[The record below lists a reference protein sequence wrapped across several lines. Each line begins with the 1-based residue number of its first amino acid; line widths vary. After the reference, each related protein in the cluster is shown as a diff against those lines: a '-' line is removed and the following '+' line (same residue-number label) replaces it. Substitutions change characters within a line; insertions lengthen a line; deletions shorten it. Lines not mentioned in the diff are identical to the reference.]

1 LIFKIIT
8 GLSKIQINT
17 TIYAAGMKYFSPIFL
32 FVLLLC
38 KGNILRA
45 QINTD
50 SDGKNLITKN
60 NIDSSSKIK
69 VISITITGNKKTKS
83 YIILNEIQFK
93 TGDSIIAGEL
103 YQNLIAAKQQ
113 VYNTSLFTEVQ
124 ITPELIDGFHVII
137 HVAVKE
143 KWYIF
148 PTPQFQLIDRNFND
162 WIKTYNASLSR
173 VIYGAKF
180 AHYNLSGRNDK
191 LRIYLLNG
199 YARNIAFNY
208 TAPAS
213 NPKLNNGFSLAAGYT
228 QSREIS
234 YKTSY
239 NNKLL
244 QYKQDNYFVKNS
256 LVTEASYSHRNG
268 LFKRHVFTL
277 QYQHQT
283 VTDSIVSNI
292 YNPSYFGNG
301 QSGIGFTDA
310 SYYYQYI
317 RTNNNSYPLTGKIF
331 SIQFLKRG
339 LGFTGGVNMLSTEAL
354 FNKYFTHKNNWY
366 SSIELSTKIKLPF
379 EQPYIN
385 QQAFG
390 FRDFYLRGLE
400 YYVIDGVAA
409 ALAKYTLKKKMVS
422 FSIPVPFHIRTIPRI
437 PFTIFA
443 KTYADVGYSYTKPE
457 YDTRLSNRLLYTTGF
472 GLDILTIYDFNFR
485 IEYSF
490 NQLGENGLFLHAK
503 GSF

>member
-1 LIFKIIT
+1 
-8 GLSKIQINT
+8 
-17 TIYAAGMKYFSPIFL
+17 MKHFSPFFL

-38 KGNILRA
+38 KANILHA

-50 SDGKNLITKN
+50 SDEKNLITKS
-60 NIDSSSKIK
+60 NIDSSSKLQVTAI
-69 VISITITGNKKTKS
+69 IITGNKKTKS

-93 TGDSIIAGEL
+93 SGDSIIAGAL

-113 VYNTSLFTEVQ
+113 VYNTSLFTDVE
-124 ITPELIDGFHVII
+124 ITPQLVDGFHVII

-143 KWYIF
+143 KWYIY

-199 YARNIAFNY
+199 YARNIAFSY
-208 TAPAS
+208 AAPAS

-228 QSREIS
+228 QSREIT

-239 NNKLL
+239 DNKLL
-244 QYKQDNYFVKNS
+244 QYKQDNHFVKNS
-256 LVTEASYSHRNG
+256 LATEASYSHRNG
-268 LFKRHVFTL
+268 LFRRHVFTL

-283 VTDSIVSNI
+283 VTDSIVSNV

-301 QSGIGFTDA
+301 QSGIGFTDL

-331 SIQFLKRG
+331 NIQFLKRG
-339 LGFTGGVNMLSTEAL
+339 LGFTGGVNM
-354 FNKYFTHKNNWY
+354 
-366 SSIELSTKIKLPF
+366 
-379 EQPYIN
+379 
-385 QQAFG
+385 
-390 FRDFYLRGLE
+390 
-400 YYVIDGVAA
+400 
-409 ALAKYTLKKKMVS
+409 
-422 FSIPVPFHIRTIPRI
+422 
-437 PFTIFA
+437 
-443 KTYADVGYSYTKPE
+443 
-457 YDTRLSNRLLYTTGF
+457 
-472 GLDILTIYDFNFR
+472 
-485 IEYSF
+485 
-490 NQLGENGLFLHAK
+490 
-503 GSF
+503 